1 MKELP
6 EKVISLYIG
15 DCLGEFLLVRA
26 SIFSRASLFPS
37 YQV

>member
-15 DCLGEFLLVRA
+15 DCLGEFLGRA